1 VWEVNVSNR
10 CSYFN
15 EVLKAELD
23 DMLEDIAVVEQ
34 RYAERHNNEQISNY
48 VYHANESVLYR
59 EAESIKMFLKLI
71 DEIEISRYKT
81 IESLVLYYD
90 SCARDLVTRFE
101 EPELIYAF
109 LKRKLDKVTKYL
121 QAGESS

>member
-1 VWEVNVSNR
+1 MSNR

-23 DMLEDIAVVEQ
+23 DLLEDILIVEKRSEE
-34 RYAERHNNEQISNY
+34 RYKNAQISNY
-48 VYHANESVLYR
+48 VYHANESILYK
-59 EAESIKMFLKLI
+59 EAESVKMFLKII
-71 DEIEISRYKT
+71 DETEISRYKS
-81 IESLVLYYD
+81 IESLVVYYD

-101 EPELIYAF
+101 EPELVYGF

-121 QAGESS
+121 QAGETP